1 MRKHFFLFFTVCCF
15 AIIAQAKNKQDIKK
29 FFFGTGE
36 TPKGAIQI
44 TDTTEFS
51 EEKGYGL
58 KPSGEMIANMIGSK
72 TNFVHSK
79 KPFYFTVNL
88 PEGHYRILLTLGGNS
103 EKSLTCVKAESRR
116 LMLENIKTEKGKTV
130 QKTIIVDVRSPQINS
145 EEKIKLKDIE
155 KRYLNWDNKLT
166 LEFTGENPSV
176 SAVEIQKSDE
186 LPTIF
191 LAGNSTLTDW
201 EHEPYTSW
209 GQIIPRFLKPN
220 VVLAN
225 YAEAGET
232 LLGFKR
238 EKRLQKLLS
247 QMKKGDYMLVDFVHN
262 DQKPDVDHLDALTT
276 YKAELKYYISEARKK
291 GGIVILVTPIN
302 RRRFDE
308 NGKITNSFED
318 FPEAMRQ
325 TAAEEKVAL
334 IDMCAISKTLFEALG
349 TENSKKAFLH
359 YPANS
364 FPGQDKPKADD
375 THFSP
380 YGSYELA
387 QCMVA
392 CIIQQKSDLKK
403 FLIDPITVF
412 DPNHPDA
419 FTDYN
424 WSVKPYVNALKPVGN

>member
-1 MRKHFFLFFTVCCF
+1 MRKQILFFFAASCF
-15 AIIAQAKNKQDIKK
+15 VIMTQAKTTQDVKK
-29 FFFGTGE
+29 FYFGSGKV
-36 TPKGAIQI
+36 PKGSIQI
-44 TDTTEFS
+44 TDTTKFS
-51 EEKGYGL
+51 EEKCYGL
-58 KPSGEMIANMIGSK
+58 KPSGEMLANMIGSK

-262 DQKPDVDHLDALTT
+262 DQKPGVDHLEAFTT

-308 NGKITNSFED
+308 NGKIINSFED
-318 FPEAMRQ
+318 YPKAMRE
-325 TAAEEKVAL
+325 TAEEEKVVL

>member
-1 MRKHFFLFFTVCCF
+1 MRKQILFFFAASCF
-15 AIIAQAKNKQDIKK
+15 VIMTQAKTTQDVKK
-29 FFFGTGE
+29 FYFGSGKV
-36 TPKGAIQI
+36 PKGSIQI
-44 TDTTEFS
+44 TDTTKFS
-51 EEKGYGL
+51 EEKCYGL
-58 KPSGEMIANMIGSK
+58 KPSGEMLANMIGSK

-88 PEGHYRILLTLGGNS
+88 PEGHYRILLTLGGNP
-103 EKSLTCVKAESRR
+103 EGSLTCVKAESRR

-130 QKTIIVDVRSPQINS
+130 QKTIIVDVRSPQINAD
-145 EEKIKLKDIE
+145 EKIKIKENE
-155 KRYLNWDNKLT
+155 KKYLNWDNKLT
-166 LEFTGENPSV
+166 LEFCGENPAV
-176 SAVEIQKSDE
+176 SAIEIQRADK

-191 LAGNSTLTDW
+191 LAGNSTLTDQ
-201 EHEPYTSW
+201 EYEPYCSW

-225 YAEAGET
+225 YAESGET

-247 QMKKGDYMLVDFVHN
+247 QMKKGDYLLIDFVHN
-262 DQKPDVDHLDALTT
+262 DQKPGIDHVDAFTT
-276 YKAELKYYISEARKK
+276 YKNELKYFIDEARKK
-291 GGIVILVTPIN
+291 GGIVILVTPLN

-308 NGKITNSFED
+308 NGKISNSFED

-334 IDMCAISKTLFEALG
+334 IDMCGMSKMLFEALG
-349 TENSKKAFLH
+349 TENSKKAFIH

-375 THFSP
+375 THFNS

-387 QCMVA
+387 RCLVA
-392 CIIQQKSDLKK
+392 CIIKQKSDLKK

-424 WSVKPYVNALKPVGN
+424 WSVKPFVNAMKPEGN